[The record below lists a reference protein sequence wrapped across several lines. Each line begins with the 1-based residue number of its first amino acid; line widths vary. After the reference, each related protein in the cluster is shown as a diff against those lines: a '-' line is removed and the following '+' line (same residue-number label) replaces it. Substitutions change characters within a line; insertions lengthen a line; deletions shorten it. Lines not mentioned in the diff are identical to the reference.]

1 MKCVVILVSPDCNDI
16 FMKLQSKLHI
26 SAITCFSEME
36 NDVVKN
42 KFSNSDV
49 FIDVYRETHF
59 RTNNT
64 LGFIKQFV
72 I

>member
-26 SAITCFSEME
+26 SAITCFSEIE
-36 NDVVKN
+36 NDFVRS

-49 FIDVYRETHF
+49 FIDVFRETLF
-59 RTNNT
+59 RTKNI
-64 LGFIKQFV
+64 LGFTKQFV
-72 I
+72 K